1 MATMTYIFRS
11 TYASWCEVYSSLG
24 AKHMYSIR
32 VLERSDT
39 QWKSSYDMKI
49 TRGYIYLAVLFK
61 ALLYKRMARKILE
74 TNCLVTY

>member
-1 MATMTYIFRS
+1 
-11 TYASWCEVYSSLG
+11 
-24 AKHMYSIR
+24 MYSIR